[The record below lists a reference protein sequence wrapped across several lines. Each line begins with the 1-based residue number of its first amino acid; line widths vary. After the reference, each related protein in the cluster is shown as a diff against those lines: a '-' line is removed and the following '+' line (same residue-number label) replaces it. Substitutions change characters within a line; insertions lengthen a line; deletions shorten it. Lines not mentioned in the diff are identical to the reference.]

1 MTYEEF
7 VKKGTNFYMDMV
19 RLIDIKLINHME
31 LTSEEKEIN
40 GYILEFQEQTKINEL
55 RDKSLKC
62 LELEVSNH

>member
-31 LTSEEKEIN
+31 MTSEEKEIN

-55 RDKSLKC
+55 RDKFQKC
-62 LELEVSNH
+62 LELEE

>member
-31 LTSEEKEIN
+31 MTNEEKEIN
-40 GYILEFQEQTKINEL
+40 GYILQFQEETKINEL
-55 RDKSLKC
+55 RDKFQKC
-62 LELEVSNH
+62 LELEE

>member
-31 LTSEEKEIN
+31 MTREEKEIN
-40 GYILEFQEQTKINEL
+40 GYILQFQEETKINEL
-55 RDKSLKC
+55 RDKFQKC
-62 LELEVSNH
+62 LELEE

>member
-55 RDKSLKC
+55 RDKFQKC
-62 LELEVSNH
+62 LELEE

>member
-31 LTSEEKEIN
+31 MTSEEKEIN
-40 GYILEFQEQTKINEL
+40 GYILQFQEQTKINEL
-55 RDKSLKC
+55 RDKFQKC
-62 LELEVSNH
+62 LELEE

>member
-31 LTSEEKEIN
+31 MTSEEKEIN
-40 GYILEFQEQTKINEL
+40 GYILQFQEQTKINEL
-55 RDKSLKC
+55 RDKFQKC
-62 LELEVSNH
+62 WEIKE

>member
-31 LTSEEKEIN
+31 MTSEEKEIN
-40 GYILEFQEQTKINEL
+40 GYILQFQEETKINEL
-55 RDKSLKC
+55 REKFQKC
-62 LELEVSNH
+62 LELEE

>member
-40 GYILEFQEQTKINEL
+40 GYILQFQEQTKINEL
-55 RDKSLKC
+55 RDKFQKC
-62 LELEVSNH
+62 LELEE